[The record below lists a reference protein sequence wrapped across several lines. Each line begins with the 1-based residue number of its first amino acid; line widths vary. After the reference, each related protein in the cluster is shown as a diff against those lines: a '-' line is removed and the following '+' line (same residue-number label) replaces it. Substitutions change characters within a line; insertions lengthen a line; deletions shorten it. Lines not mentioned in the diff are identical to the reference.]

1 MRKGEKDRRGEGE
14 KERRRNQLI
23 ICAQQKI

>member
-14 KERRRNQLI
+14 KEKSTYNMCTAENLTI
-23 ICAQQKI
+23 